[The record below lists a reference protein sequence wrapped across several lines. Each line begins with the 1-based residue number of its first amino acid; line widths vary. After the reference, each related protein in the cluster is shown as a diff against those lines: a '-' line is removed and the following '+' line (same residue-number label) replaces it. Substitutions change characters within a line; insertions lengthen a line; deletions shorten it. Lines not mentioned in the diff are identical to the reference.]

1 MQDRELYARILGI
14 TDPWRVE
21 QVDLR
26 LEIGE
31 VHIFLDHA
39 PDLRWGCPEC
49 GTQGA
54 LHDHQPE
61 RQWRHLD
68 TCQYKTI
75 LHAAPPRVNCP
86 EHGPRVVKL
95 PWAEPG
101 GRFTA
106 LFEGLAIK
114 WLLATSKADVCR
126 LLNLSWDETH
136 HTQKRAVERGMARRK
151 DEPIENLGVDEK
163 SFKKR
168 HKYITVVNDLDGSR
182 VLYVAP
188 GRGKASLDGF
198 WPTLTEKQSEA
209 IRSVSIDMWDP
220 YIDSIKEHVEDAED
234 KIVFDKF
241 HVAAH
246 LGKAV
251 DEVRRR
257 ENKDLLENDDRRL
270 VNTRYTWLRNG
281 NSLSDEQWRALRDAD
296 LKTARAWALKET
308 GMDLYLYQ
316 REHAARAFFT
326 RWHGWA
332 VRSRLKPM
340 ADVAKMMKRRLK
352 NILTYLKLQMTNA
365 KSEAI
370 NAKIQW
376 VKYTA
381 RGFRNMAN
389 FITAIY
395 FHCGGLNMTPNYPLP
410 T

>member
-14 TDPWRVE
+14 TAPWCVERVE
-21 QVDLR
+21 LK

-31 VHIFLDHA
+31 VHIILGHA
-39 PDLRWGCPEC
+39 PDLSWPCPEC
-49 GTQGA
+49 GGLCA

-68 TCQYKTI
+68 TCQYRTI
-75 LHAAPPRVNCP
+75 IHASPPRSNCP

-101 GRFTA
+101 SRFTA
-106 LFEGLAIK
+106 LFEGLAIS
-114 WLLATSKADVCR
+114 WLRAASQKEVGR
-126 LLNLSWDETH
+126 LLGMTWDELH
-136 HTQKRAVERGMARRK
+136 HVMERAVRRGMARREA
-151 DEPIENLGVDEK
+151 EPLTHLGVDEK

-168 HKYITVVNDLDGSR
+168 HKYVTVVNDLEGGR

-188 GRGKASLDGF
+188 ERKKESLDSF
-198 WPTLTEKQSEA
+198 WKTLTPEQLEGILSM
-209 IRSVSIDMWDP
+209 SMDMWDP
-220 YIDSIKEHVEDAED
+220 YLSSAMEHLKDAK

-241 HVAAH
+241 HVASH

-251 DEVRRR
+251 DLVRRR
-257 ENKDLLENDDRRL
+257 ENKELLRREDRQL
-270 VNTRYTWLRNG
+270 VGTKYTWLRNG
-281 NSLSDEQWRALRDAD
+281 SSLSAEEFRALRDAD

-308 GMDLYLYQ
+308 GMLLFEYR
-316 REHAARAFFT
+316 REKSAREFFE
-326 RWHGWA
+326 RWHSWA

-340 ADVAKMMKRRLK
+340 VEVAKMLRRRLE
-352 NILTYLKLQMTNA
+352 NILTYLKHRMTNA

-370 NAKIQW
+370 NSKIQW

-381 RGFRNMAN
+381 RGYRNMSN

-395 FHCGGLNMTPNYPLP
+395 FHCGGLNMNPLP

>member
-21 QVDLR
+21 RVDLK

-31 VHIFLDHA
+31 VHIVLDHA
-39 PDLRWGCPEC
+39 ADLLWPCPEC
-49 GTQGA
+49 GAMCA

-75 LHAAPPRVNCP
+75 LHAAPPRSNCP
-86 EHGPRVVKL
+86 EHGARVVKL

-106 LFEGLAIK
+106 LFEGLAIS
-114 WLLATSKADVCR
+114 WLKAASQKEVAH
-126 LLNLSWDETH
+126 LLGMSWDEIH
-136 HTQKRAVERGMARRK
+136 HVMARAVRRGMERRE
-151 DEPIENLGVDEK
+151 DEPIGNLGVDEK

-168 HKYITVVNDLDGSR
+168 HKYLTVVNDLDGTR

-188 GRGKASLDGF
+188 GRAKASMDGF
-198 WPTLTEKQSEA
+198 WPTLTKEQREK

-220 YIDSIKEHVEDAED
+220 YIASIKKHVEDAQE

-251 DEVRRR
+251 DMVRRR
-257 ENKDLLENDDRRL
+257 ENKELLRHDDRRL
-270 VNTRYTWLRNG
+270 VKTKWSWLRSG
-281 NSLSDEQWRALRDAD
+281 ASLTDQQWRALRDAD

-308 GMDLYLYQ
+308 GMDLYLYR
-316 REHAARAFFT
+316 REHAARAFFD
-326 RWHGWA
+326 RWYSWA
-332 VRSRLKPM
+332 IRSRLKPM
-340 ADVAKMMKRRLK
+340 VEVAMMLKKRAK
-352 NILTYLKLQMTNA
+352 NILTYIKLQITNA

-370 NAKIQW
+370 NSKIQW
-376 VKYTA
+376 IKYTA
-381 RGFRNMAN
+381 RGYRNVDN

-395 FHCGGLNMTPNYPLP
+395 FHCGALNMNPSAT
-410 T
+410 

>member
-1 MQDRELYARILGI
+1 MEDRELYARILGI

-21 QVDLR
+21 RVDLM

-31 VHIFLDHA
+31 VHIILDH
-39 PDLRWGCPEC
+39 PSDLQWPCPEC
-49 GTQGA
+49 GMSCV
-54 LHDHQPE
+54 LYDHQPE

-75 LHAAPPRVNCP
+75 LHAAPPRSNCP

-101 GRFTA
+101 ARFTA
-106 LFEGLAIK
+106 LFEGLAIS
-114 WLLATSKADVCR
+114 WLRAASQKEVAA
-126 LLNLSWDETH
+126 LLGMTWDEIH
-136 HTQKRAVERGMARRK
+136 HVMARAVRRGLARRK
-151 DEPIENLGVDEK
+151 AEPIGDLGVDEK

-168 HKYITVVNDLDGSR
+168 HKYLTVVNDLEGGR

-188 GRGKASLDGF
+188 GRGKESLDGF
-198 WPTLTEKQSEA
+198 WPTLSDKQREA

-220 YIDSIKEHVEDAED
+220 YISSIREHLDDAD
-234 KIVFDKF
+234 QKIVFDKF
-241 HVAAH
+241 HVASH

-251 DEVRRR
+251 DAVRRR
-257 ENKDLLENDDRRL
+257 ENKELLRKDDRRL
-270 VNTRYTWLRNG
+270 VNTKWSWLRNG
-281 NSLSDEQWRALRDAD
+281 SSLSAEEFRALRDAD

-308 GMDLYLYQ
+308 GMALFEY
-316 REHAARAFFT
+316 RHEKTARAFFD
-326 RWHGWA
+326 RWHSWA

-340 ADVAKMMKRRLK
+340 VEVAKMLKRRIE
-352 NILTYLKLQMTNA
+352 NILTYVKHRVTNA

-370 NAKIQW
+370 NSKIQW

-381 RGFRNMAN
+381 RGFRNMTN

-395 FHCGGLNMTPNYPLP
+395 FHCADLNMNPLP

>member
-14 TDPWRVE
+14 TDPWRVDR
-21 QVDLR
+21 VDLK

-31 VHIFLDHA
+31 VHIILGHA
-39 PDLRWGCPEC
+39 PELRWPCPEC
-49 GTQGA
+49 GALCT

-75 LHAAPPRVNCP
+75 LHAAPPRSNCP

-95 PWAEPG
+95 PWTEPG
-101 GRFTA
+101 SRFTA
-106 LFEGLAIK
+106 LFEGLAIN
-114 WLLATSKADVCR
+114 WLLATSKTEIRR
-126 LLNLSWDETH
+126 LLGLSWDEVH
-136 HTQKRAVERGMARRK
+136 HIQTRAVDRGMARRK

-168 HKYITVVNDLDGSR
+168 HRYVTVVNDLDGTR

-188 GRGKASLDGF
+188 GRGKKSLDGF
-198 WPTLTEKQSEA
+198 WGTLSTEQRKA

-220 YIDSIKEHVEDAED
+220 YIDSIKEHVKNAEE

-251 DEVRRR
+251 DTVRRR
-257 ENKDLLENDDRRL
+257 ENKELLGSNDRRL
-270 VNTRYTWLRNG
+270 VNTRYRWLRNG
-281 NSLSDEQWRALRDAD
+281 SALSDEQWAALRDAD

-316 REHAARAFFT
+316 REHAAKAFFA

-332 VRSRLKPM
+332 VRSRLEPM
-340 ADVAKMMKRRLK
+340 VEVAKMMKRRLK
-352 NILTYLKLQMTNA
+352 NILTYLKLQATNA

-395 FHCGGLNMTPNYPLP
+395 FHCGGLNMTPNYPSA

>member
-21 QVDLR
+21 RVDLK

-31 VHIFLDHA
+31 VHIILGHA
-39 PDLRWGCPEC
+39 PELRWPCPEC
-49 GTQGA
+49 GASCT

-75 LHAAPPRVNCP
+75 LHAAPPRSNCP

-95 PWAEPG
+95 PWTEPG
-101 GRFTA
+101 SRFTA
-106 LFEGLAIK
+106 LFEGLAIH
-114 WLLATSKADVCR
+114 WLLATSKTEIRR
-126 LLNLSWDETH
+126 LLGLSWDEVH
-136 HTQKRAVERGMARRK
+136 HIQTRAVDRGMARRK

-168 HKYITVVNDLDGSR
+168 HKYVTVVNDLDGTR

-198 WPTLTEKQSEA
+198 WGTLSQEQRET

-220 YIDSIKEHVEDAED
+220 YIDSIKEHVENAEE

-257 ENKDLLENDDRRL
+257 ENKELLESNDRRL

-281 NSLSDEQWRALRDAD
+281 SALSDEQWAALRDAD

-316 REHAARAFFT
+316 RVPAAKAFFA

-340 ADVAKMMKRRLK
+340 VEVAKMMKRRLK
-352 NILTYLKLQMTNA
+352 NILTYLKLQTTNA

-381 RGFRNMAN
+381 RGFRNIAN

>member
-21 QVDLR
+21 RVDLR

-31 VHIFLDHA
+31 VHIILDHA
-39 PDLRWGCPEC
+39 PDLQWPCPEC
-49 GTQGA
+49 GELCT

-61 RQWRHLD
+61 RRWRHLD

-75 LHAAPPRVNCP
+75 LHAAPPRSNCP

-101 GRFTA
+101 SRFTA
-106 LFEGLAIK
+106 LFEGLAIS
-114 WLLATSKADVCR
+114 WLRAASQKEVAH
-126 LLNLSWDETH
+126 LLGMTWDEIH
-136 HTQKRAVERGMARRK
+136 HVMARAVRRGMARRV
-151 DEPIENLGVDEK
+151 DEPAANLGVDEK

-168 HKYITVVNDLDGSR
+168 HKYLTVVNDLDGSR

-188 GRGKASLDGF
+188 GRSKASLDGF
-198 WPTLTEKQSEA
+198 WPTLTKEQREA

-220 YIDSIKEHVEDAED
+220 YIASIKKHVEDAQE

-251 DEVRRR
+251 DMVRRR
-257 ENKDLLENDDRRL
+257 ENRELLRHDDRRL
-270 VNTRYTWLRNG
+270 VKTTWSWLRNG
-281 NSLSDEQWRALRDAD
+281 ASLSDDQWRALRDAD

-308 GMDLYLYQ
+308 GMDLYLYR
-316 REHAARAFFT
+316 REHAARAFFD
-326 RWHGWA
+326 RWYAWA
-332 VRSRLKPM
+332 IRSRLKPM
-340 ADVAKMMKRRLK
+340 VEVAMMLKKRIK
-352 NILTYLKLQMTNA
+352 NILTYVKLRTTNA
-365 KSEAI
+365 KSEAL
-370 NAKIQW
+370 NSKIQW
-376 VKYTA
+376 VKYMA
-381 RGFRNMAN
+381 RGYRNMTN

-395 FHCGGLNMTPNYPLP
+395 FHCGGLSMNPLP